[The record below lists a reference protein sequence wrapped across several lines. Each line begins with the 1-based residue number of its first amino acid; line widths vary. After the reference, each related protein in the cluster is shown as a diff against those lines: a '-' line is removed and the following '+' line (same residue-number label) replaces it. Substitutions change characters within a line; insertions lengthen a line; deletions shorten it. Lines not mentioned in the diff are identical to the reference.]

1 MRCNGWR
8 PSAALQGNSVSF
20 AVSQPTPMA
29 FVRDHMTT
37 ELTTV
42 APQTPLLE
50 LRVLMKKGRFHHLI
64 VLDGEALQGVLSDR
78 DLLAAL
84 SPFLDTSSE
93 QPRDVATLAKTADDL
108 LKRPSVVVGP
118 QETLAQAA
126 QRMLDESVSALPVV
140 EEGKVVG
147 LLTSRDLLRAL
158 ASGTM

>member
-1 MRCNGWR
+1 M
-8 PSAALQGNSVSF
+8 S
-20 AVSQPTPMA
+20 T
-29 FVRDHMTT
+29 D
-37 ELTTV
+37 LTTV
-42 APQTPLLE
+42 DPQTPLLE

-64 VLDGEALQGVLSDR
+64 VMDGEELQGILSDR

-108 LKRPSVVVGP
+108 LKRPAIVVSP
-118 QETLAQAA
+118 QQILAEAA
-126 QRMLDESVSALPVV
+126 QRMLDESVSALPVLDG
-140 EEGKVVG
+140 GKVVG